1 MRKPPATLFALAL
14 VSFLSFHVP
23 LAVAAGATSARTRS
37 PRRRIRSAHRNNKI
51 YNVPRSE
58 FLLSKAS
65 PLSAAEAASFA
76 QLASQ
81 KSLSAHL
88 DPFCKSAHLL
98 CFPDLRPSLEKHD
111 NEVNS
116 FDNYKIPQN
125 FTNYGTRKSGN
136 DKFEQYDEPEF
147 SNPKNTFH
155 SYGREA
161 AGRSGEF
168 TKYGIG
174 GDEISET
181 FNSYGIKGIS
191 GEDQFTL
198 YAGDGNIPELTF
210 GSYSASAKSK
220 DQTFVSYSNGDNVGT
235 ENFTSYGKDE
245 NSATNSFNSYADKT
259 NGISNGFSSYGSGS
273 GDVNSN
279 FTSYG
284 SDGGGPQNNFNNYGK
299 DGKAAATS
307 FSNYG
312 NDSVFVQSGFSG
324 YSDGNTAGSD
334 NFTSYGDGA
343 GVYALNSFK
352 NYGEHGEGVAE
363 DFKGYRVQGQFGDST
378 FQSYAEKSNAAEVS
392 FSNYHQSQNDVSNTF
407 TGYGQGAKSPTGIR
421 FASYANDTTFKEYN
435 KEGVTFSEY
444 NRSNSAAT
452 ATNAVAAH
460 TSPTG
465 KGRRVEAGRFFREE
479 MLKSGVEMPMPD
491 IRDKMP
497 QRAFLPRSIV
507 SKIPFSSSEAP
518 EIKEIFHAFDNST
531 METIIHSALHECER
545 APSRGETKRC
555 VGSAED
561 MIDFAVSVLGRSTE
575 VRTTENVNG
584 SGKDIVI
591 GNVRGI
597 NGGRVTQSVS
607 CHQSMYPYLLYYCHS
622 VPKVRVYEADILDP
636 ISKIKINHGI
646 AICHV
651 DTSDWSPTH
660 GAFWALGSGPG
671 KIEVCH
677 WIFENDLTWTIA
689 D

>member
-1 MRKPPATLFALAL
+1 MQPTATLFALAL
-14 VSFLSFHVP
+14 ASFLSFHVP
-23 LAVAAGATSARTRS
+23 LAVAAGATSGENPFTPKAYL
-37 PRRRIRSAHRNNKI
+37 IRYWNNKI

-147 SNPKNTFH
+147 NNPKNTFH

-174 GDEISET
+174 GDEINET

-198 YAGDGNIPELTF
+198 YAGDGNVPELTF

-284 SDGGGPQNNFNNYGK
+284 SDATGPQNNFNNYGK

-363 DFKGYRVQGQFGDST
+363 DFKGYRVQRPIRRLHLPVLRRKIERRRGLRAMQTIPPLRST
-378 FQSYAEKSNAAEVS
+378 TRKGSPSP
-392 FSNYHQSQNDVSNTF
+392 NT
-407 TGYGQGAKSPTGIR
+407 TA
-421 FASYANDTTFKEYN
+421 TT
-435 KEGVTFSEY
+435 
-444 NRSNSAAT
+444 SAAI

-636 ISKIKINHGI
+636 INKVKINHGI